1 MSNFSCGCNRNSCVT
16 LAIFA
21 SIILGFVA
29 AILSITAT
37 ITVTPA
43 FLWVAGGI
51 AILFLAVLLGVSPAL
66 QGLGVRGCV
75 CSVLPVLILGIL
87 GTVLTSVILLAVSFA
102 ATSVIGAI
110 ITGALVLFLSLLI
123 ITATCLIKCIA
134 GCSED

>member
-21 SIILGFVA
+21 SIILGFAA

-51 AILFLAVLLGVSPAL
+51 AIVFLAVLLGVAPAL
-66 QGLGVRGCV
+66 QRLGVRDCV
-75 CSVLPVLILGIL
+75 CSILPVLLVGIL
-87 GTVLTSVILLAVSFA
+87 GTVLTSVILLAITFA

-123 ITATCLIKCIA
+123 ITTACLIKCIA
-134 GCSED
+134 GCNDD